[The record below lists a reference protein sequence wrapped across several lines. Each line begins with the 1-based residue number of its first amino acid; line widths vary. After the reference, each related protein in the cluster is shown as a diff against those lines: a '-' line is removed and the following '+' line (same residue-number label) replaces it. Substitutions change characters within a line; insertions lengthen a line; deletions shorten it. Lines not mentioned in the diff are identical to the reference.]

1 MATVEELRDEMRQLI
16 ATVNQ
21 MATNL
26 SAAAA
31 APPVGPAAAGRPP
44 SVIVLNV
51 EQIINSPSGKLV
63 QLSRQDSQCT
73 DKEK

>member
-31 APPVGPAAAGRPP
+31 APPVGPAAAGPPP

-51 EQIINSPSGKLV
+51 EQIINSLSGKLV
-63 QLSRQDSQCT
+63 QLSRQDSQCP

>member
-26 SAAAA
+26 GAAAA
-31 APPVGPAAAGRPP
+31 APPVGPAAAGPPP

-51 EQIINSPSGKLV
+51 EQIINSLSGKLV
-63 QLSRQDSQCT
+63 QLSRQDSQCP